1 MVDKEAYKA
10 LVERVSYSWGE
21 VNKPQMKWYDKCKQI
36 NLWTYWQGIGV
47 DKVDILIVGQD
58 WGKPF
63 WPGTVGKKK
72 HQQIDSNIDSINAG
86 DLNTLYLSPGITSPW
101 ATDRNLAKFIKEIK
115 VGDKSLYEDVNAARY
130 DNLFFTNFC
139 LGYRVVKET
148 GDMTQEI
155 MLRDADNFR
164 ELINCL
170 NPKIII
176 CIGKDTYECVL
187 KTLFNIQ
194 LQLNACDYMGLLNEG
209 KNRIVGEYGKKS
221 VIVYGMGHCGS
232 MGVNI
237 NRKKFEE
244 KAYPNKAGKNGLTL
258 MKEDWARIS
267 NDVVALGIKSE
278 KLAF

>member
-10 LVERVSYSWGE
+10 LVERVGSSWGE
-21 VNKPQMKWYDKCKQI
+21 VSKPQMKWYDKCRQI

-47 DKVDILIVGQD
+47 DKVDILVVGQD

-63 WPGTVGKKK
+63 WPGTTGKKK
-72 HQQIDSNIDSINAG
+72 LKQIDDNIEAINAG
-86 DLNTLYLSPGITSPW
+86 DLRTLYLPPGMTSPW
-101 ATDRNLAKFIKEIK
+101 ATDRNLAELIKEIK
-115 VGDKSLYEDVNAARY
+115 VDEKILYEDVSSHRY

-155 MLRDADNFR
+155 MLKDSDHFK
-164 ELINCL
+164 ELVRCL

-194 LQLNACDYMGLLNEG
+194 LQLNSCDYMGMLNDG
-209 KNRIVGEYGKKS
+209 RNRVAGNYNNQNL
-221 VIVYGMGHCGS
+221 IVYGMGHCGS

-237 NRKKFEE
+237 NSKKFDEN
-244 KAYPNKAGKNGLTL
+244 AFLDNVGKKGMDL

-267 NDVVALGIKSE
+267 DDAKALGIKSE
-278 KLAF
+278 IMV